1 MYPNSGLNFIMSI
14 KKKKNLLQHIL
25 KKRILSQE
33 SSLARAAKAKL
44 SSEK

>member
-1 MYPNSGLNFIMSI
+1 MSI